1 MSDAT
6 PTPTAQPTAA
16 PDPSAAELAALRAA
30 FARCYA
36 ALVDAQAKMTM
47 ATGLGMTEP
56 SRIIVQTYAR
66 TIADNVA
73 GLAGVA
79 RASGWRP

>member
-1 MSDAT
+1 VTTPQPNDAARP
-6 PTPTAQPTAA
+6 PTA
-16 PDPSAAELAALRAA
+16 PDPSAAELAALRVA

-36 ALVDAQAKMTM
+36 ALVDAQAKMAM

-66 TIADNVA
+66 GIADNVA